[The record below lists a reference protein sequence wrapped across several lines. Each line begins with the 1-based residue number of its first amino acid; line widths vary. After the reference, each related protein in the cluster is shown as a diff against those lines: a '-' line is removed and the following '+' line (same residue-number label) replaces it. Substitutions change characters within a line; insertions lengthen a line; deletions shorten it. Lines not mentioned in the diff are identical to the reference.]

1 MDTKGQFLGVT
12 GLVLGITGLAF
23 SILAISDV
31 EVHSFRVSTSVSI
44 PSLLGAMASIPCVAI
59 GLPLSGAAFHQ
70 ARESGTHTG
79 IPVAIAGLVTGVAAT
94 VFSSWMFWVVFLT
107 WI

>member
-1 MDTKGQFLGVT
+1 MYTKGQFLGVA
-12 GLVLGITGLAF
+12 GLVLGVTGLAF
-23 SILAISDV
+23 SILAISGV
-31 EVHSFRVSTSVSI
+31 EVHSFRESTSVSI

-70 ARESGTHTG
+70 ARESRTHTG
-79 IPVAIAGLVTGVAAT
+79 IPVAGFVTGVAAT
-94 VFSSWMFWVVFLT
+94 VCSSWMFWVVVLV